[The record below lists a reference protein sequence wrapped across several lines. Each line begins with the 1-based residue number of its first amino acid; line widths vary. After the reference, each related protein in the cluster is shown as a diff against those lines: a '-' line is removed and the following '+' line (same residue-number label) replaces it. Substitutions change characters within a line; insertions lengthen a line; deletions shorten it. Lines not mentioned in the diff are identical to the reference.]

1 MISLSKVDLSKEMK
15 ECYRAKKKP
24 EIVYVPDGRFLS
36 ILGKGDPNGEE
47 YQQAIQAMYGWAY
60 ALKFHYK
67 ALELDFKVMP
77 LEGLW
82 WIPEGVFDMNNPA
95 PRENWRWRSMIR
107 VPDFVEEK
115 VMKELLPGLVK
126 KKGGV
131 VDKVTLYEYH
141 EGVSAQVMHLGPYSA
156 EALTINM
163 LHEWVEKQGYR
174 MRGDH
179 HEIYLSDPRRTAP
192 EKIKTIIRHPLDE
205 LGLG

>member
-1 MISLSKVDLSKEMK
+1 MSKVDLCKELK

-24 EIVYVPDGRFLS
+24 DTVYVPEGRFLS

-47 YQQAIQAMYGWAY
+47 YQQAIKALYAWGY

-67 ALELDFKVMP
+67 DEGKDFKVMP

-82 WIPEGVFDMNNPA
+82 WIPHGIFNVNNPA
-95 PRENWRWRSMIR
+95 PREDWRWRAIIR
-107 VPDFVEEK
+107 VPDFVVEDT
-115 VMKELLPGLVK
+115 MKEILPEVLE

-131 VDKVTLYEYH
+131 VDKVTLWKFH
-141 EGVSAQVMHLGPYSA
+141 EGISAQVMHIGPYSE
-156 EALTINM
+156 EAPTINM
-163 LHEWVEKQGYR
+163 LHKWIEEQGYR

-192 EKIKTIIRHPLDE
+192 EKLKTIIRHPLDE